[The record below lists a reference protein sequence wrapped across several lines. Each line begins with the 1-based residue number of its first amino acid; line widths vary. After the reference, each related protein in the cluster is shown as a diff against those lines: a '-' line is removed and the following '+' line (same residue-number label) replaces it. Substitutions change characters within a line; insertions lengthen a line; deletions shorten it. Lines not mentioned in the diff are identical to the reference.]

1 MKRIFTVLAALLI
14 GWGSAS
20 AGEKAPAPRIEE
32 LMHKSGLWRQIEQIE
47 PLLQA
52 SLVQELGNRSKEEEA
67 ELWPLRMAMAKAY
80 AADNLRAEVKSQL
93 SQSLGQR
100 DVDNVL
106 AWLSTDLGQRLTAL
120 EEKSGEVSEYSQR
133 QENAE
138 RVLQSLQPQRIQLIR
153 RFTKAIR
160 IGEASASMAIN
171 TTVGITHGASLV
183 SPHMKASEV
192 KELKRMLGEHKAKL
206 TQMYEEQ
213 SVMQFATIY
222 RSVSDDDLKKY
233 IAFAESAAGRRYHA
247 ATIKAMDIALTK
259 AATEMGRE
267 IGTPTKSTGIG
278 GDALRLVGNFP
289 RQAYNPPS

>member
-1 MKRIFTVLAALLI
+1 MKRVLTVLAAILI
-14 GWGSAS
+14 GWGNAC
-20 AGEKAPAPRIEE
+20 AGEKAPLPRVEE

-52 SLVQELGNRSKEEEA
+52 NLVQEMGKAGKEEES

-80 AADNLRAEVKSQL
+80 AADSLRDEVKNQL
-93 SQSLGQR
+93 SLSLGQR
-100 DVDNVL
+100 DVESVL

-138 RVLQSLQPQRIQLIR
+138 DVMRSLPPQRIQLIK

-192 KELKRMLGEHKAKL
+192 KEIKRMLGEHKAKL

-213 SVMQFATIY
+213 SVMQFAAIY
-222 RSVSDDDLKKY
+222 QSVSDQDLKKY
-233 IAFAESAAGRRYHA
+233 IAFAESPAGRRYHA

-259 AATEMGRE
+259 AATEMGKQ
-267 IGTPTKSTGIG
+267 IGTPAKSTGIG
-278 GDALRLVGNFP
+278 GGALRLGTSVLAGKE
-289 RQAYNPPS
+289 ALT